1 LLAEGSLVWYDGGN
15 RMDKIELTVTNRE
28 ILGKKVKHLRRQGIT
43 PVHLFGHG
51 IKSLALQCETG
62 ELERVLGLA
71 GHTGLVSLKVDHE
84 KRSRSVVVREFDRDW
99 RKGQL
104 LHVDL
109 YQVRMGE
116 KIKVDVPIA
125 LVGEAPALE
134 SKAHMLEHE
143 LETLNVECLPAK
155 IPSSIEVDISSLSE
169 PDQTIRV
176 KDITVDKDITIL
188 NDPDLVAVKISYR
201 HVEKIE
207 EEVAEVVEE
216 EEAVEEGE
224 VSEEGPSGE
233 ETEQT

>member
-1 LLAEGSLVWYDGGN
+1 L
-15 RMDKIELTVTNRE
+15 DKIELTVTNRE

-51 IKSLALQCETG
+51 IKSLALQCETD
-62 ELERVLGLA
+62 ELERVLGQA

-84 KRSRSVVVREFDRDW
+84 KKSRSAVIREFDRDW
-99 RKGQL
+99 RKGKL
-104 LHVDL
+104 LHVDF

-116 KIKVDVPIA
+116 KIKIDVPVT
-125 LVGEAPALE
+125 LVGEAPALQ

-143 LETLNVECLPAK
+143 LETLNVECLPSK

-176 KDITVDKDITIL
+176 KDVIIDKDITIL
-188 NDPDLVAVKISYR
+188 NDPDLVVVKIGYR
-201 HVEKIE
+201 HIEKIE

-224 VSEEGPSGE
+224 ISEEGPPGDETE
-233 ETEQT
+233 ET

>member
-1 LLAEGSLVWYDGGN
+1 
-15 RMDKIELTVTNRE
+15 MDKIELTVTNRE

-62 ELERVLGLA
+62 ELERVLGQA
-71 GHTGLVSLKVDHE
+71 GHTGLVGLKVDHE
-84 KRSRSVVVREFDRDW
+84 KRPRSVVIREFDRDW

-104 LHVDL
+104 LHVDF

-116 KIKVDVPIA
+116 KIKLEVPVA

-143 LETLNVECLPAK
+143 LETLNIECLPSK
-155 IPSSIEVDISSLSE
+155 IPSSIEVGISSLAE
-169 PDQTIRV
+169 RDQAIRV
-176 KDITVDKDITIL
+176 KDVTVDEDVTIL
-188 NDPDLVAVKISYR
+188 NDPDLVVVKISYR

-207 EEVAEVVEE
+207 EEVVEVVEE
-216 EEAVEEGE
+216 AEAIEEGE
-224 VSEEGPSGE
+224 APEEGPSGE
-233 ETEQT
+233 ETEET

>member
-1 LLAEGSLVWYDGGN
+1 
-15 RMDKIELTVTNRE
+15 
-28 ILGKKVKHLRRQGIT
+28 
-43 PVHLFGHG
+43 
-51 IKSLALQCETG
+51 
-62 ELERVLGLA
+62 
-71 GHTGLVSLKVDHE
+71 
-84 KRSRSVVVREFDRDW
+84 
-99 RKGQL
+99 
-104 LHVDL
+104 
-109 YQVRMGE
+109 MGE

-176 KDITVDKDITIL
+176 KDVTVDKDITIL
-188 NDPDLVAVKISYR
+188 NDPDLVVVKISYR

-216 EEAVEEGE
+216 EEVVEEGE
-224 VSEEGPSGE
+224 VSEEVPPGE
-233 ETEQT
+233 EKEET

>member
-1 LLAEGSLVWYDGGN
+1 
-15 RMDKIELTVTNRE
+15 MDKLELTVTDRE
-28 ILGKKVKHLRRQGIT
+28 ILGKKVKHLRRRGIT

-51 IKSLALQCETG
+51 IKSLVLQCETDK
-62 ELERVLGLA
+62 LERVLGQA

-84 KRSRSVVVREFDRDW
+84 KKPRSVVIREFDRDW

-104 LHVDL
+104 LHVDF

-116 KIKVDVPIA
+116 KLKLDVPIS

-134 SKAHMLEHE
+134 SKAHMLDHE
-143 LETLNVECLPAK
+143 LETLTVECLPSK

-176 KDITVDKDITIL
+176 KDVTVDGDISIL
-188 NDPDLVAVKISYR
+188 NDPDLVVVKISYR

-207 EEVAEVVEE
+207 EEVVEVAEE

-224 VSEEGPSGE
+224 APEEAPSGE
-233 ETEQT
+233 ESEET